1 MPFQEIGSVLMR
13 NLNSPGAATVLQEPP
28 PCDRP
33 LKGDPELKRR
43 LQEFCTTD
51 NWTNWLYIGRA
62 WAVIALA
69 IGGAVWF
76 YNYAA
81 AAQLSSLWLLPVA
94 LVAIIVVGAS

>member
-1 MPFQEIGSVLMR
+1 MGNPSSAPV
-13 NLNSPGAATVLQEPP
+13 ATAPAPP
-28 PCDRP
+28 LSDRP

-62 WAVIALA
+62 WAVIALS

-76 YNYAA
+76 YYFAA
-81 AAQLSSLWLLPVA
+81 ASQISSAWLLPVA
-94 LVAIIVVGAS
+94 LLAIAMVGASQHQLAGGTHEA